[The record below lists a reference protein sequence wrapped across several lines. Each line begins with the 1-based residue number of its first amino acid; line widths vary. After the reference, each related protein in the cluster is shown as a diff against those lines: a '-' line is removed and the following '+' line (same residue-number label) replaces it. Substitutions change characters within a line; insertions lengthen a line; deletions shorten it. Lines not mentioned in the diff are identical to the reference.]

1 MAAVTA
7 SLVFAL
13 SGGVAIADEVT
24 ATAQPTAEA
33 AAQGQVTT
41 ETQTTG
47 AEDATTGAATG
58 DSAVGQAQDNGEA
71 SQQAAEKE
79 EVDGAK
85 ADEAAAKDG
94 QQADESKPGEATD
107 VQKAEEVKSGDTTD
121 AQKADGPKTG
131 GTANA
136 KDAAGSGE
144 AAATAD
150 DVALEA
156 QVATMWKRGDIFVNN
171 GGFVER
177 NDAQAD
183 ESKVEWMVIE
193 ADVPSDM
200 KYVDEDGYRMFYGG
214 VKAKVGG
221 KSQSI
226 SWAKIGDNGELL
238 FPADQSKSAPLSY
251 INTENYKLLNST
263 NFPVTRLLHY
273 DAVKDAL
280 VPYNGGYYYPGGEY
294 GAPGIF
300 YYSSTSDR
308 EAGLLTHANQGG
320 LPNSGTSAVGPVA
333 TAPITASLSNYESG
347 TATATPATG
356 TAYVSPTAAETT
368 PATSDATSLAGA
380 AAAAISALGAFVGAK
395 AIRRK

>member
-58 DSAVGQAQDNGEA
+58 GSAVGQAQDNGEA
-71 SQQAAEKE
+71 SQQVGEKE
-79 EVDGAK
+79 VADK
-85 ADEAAAKDG
+85 ANPDEATAKDG

-131 GTANA
+131 ETANA

-156 QVATMWKRGDIFVNN
+156 QVATMWKRGDIFANN
-171 GGFVER
+171 GGFAES
-177 NDAQAD
+177 NDAQVD
-183 ESKVEWMVIE
+183 ESKVNWITVEVN
-193 ADVPSDM
+193 VPSDI
-200 KYVDEDGYRMFYGG
+200 KYVDEDGYRIFYGI
-214 VKAKVGG
+214 AKTMVNG
-221 KSQSI
+221 KSRPI
-226 SWAKIGDNGELL
+226 KWAKIGPDGEFLL
-238 FPADQSKSAPLSY
+238 PSDQSDSAAMTF
-251 INTENYKLLNST
+251 INTENYSLA
-263 NFPVTRLLHY
+263 NFTSNFWARLLHY
-273 DAVKDAL
+273 DAVKDDL
-280 VPYNGGYYYPGGEY
+280 VPYGDGFYYPGGEY
-294 GAPGIF
+294 GAEGIF
-300 YYSSTSDR
+300 YYRSVQDR
-308 EAGLLTHANQGG
+308 DAGLLTHANQGG

>member
-58 DSAVGQAQDNGEA
+58 GSAVGQAQDNGEA

-85 ADEAAAKDG
+85 ADEAGVKDG
-94 QQADESKPGEATD
+94 QQADESKPSEA
-107 VQKAEEVKSGDTTD
+107 AD
-121 AQKADGPKTG
+121 AQKADGAKTD
-131 GTANA
+131 GTADV
-136 KDAAGSGE
+136 KDTAGSGE
-144 AAATAD
+144 ATATAD

-171 GGFVER
+171 GGFAES

-226 SWAKIGDNGELL
+226 YWAKIGDNGELL

-251 INTENYKLLNST
+251 INTENYKLLNSI
-263 NFPVTRLLHY
+263 NFPATRLLHY